1 VLGASNPVRDAALVG
16 LNSHGIA
23 VRSNRGVAG
32 IDGTVS
38 TAIGAALAHDGG
50 RTVALIG
57 DLTFVH
63 DSSGLLIGP
72 TEPTPKALTIV
83 VSNDNGGGIFEL
95 LEQGDPRFS
104 DVSSRIFGTPHDVD
118 VAALCRAYHVE
129 CRQVEAA
136 DLAAALTEPFEG
148 MRVLE
153 VKADRSTL
161 RSLHA
166 AIRAAVKAGP

>member
-1 VLGASNPVRDAALVG
+1 M
-16 LNSHGIA
+16 
-23 VRSNRGVAG
+23 RSNRGVAG

-38 TAIGAALAHDGG
+38 TAIGAALAHDLTGG

-63 DSSGLLIGP
+63 DSSGLLVGP
-72 TEPTPKALTIV
+72 TEPTPANLTIV

-129 CRQVEAA
+129 CQQVEIEA
-136 DLAAALTEPFEG
+136 LAAVLDEPHSG

-153 VKADRSTL
+153 VKADRSSL
-161 RSLHA
+161 RQLHA
-166 AIRAAVKAGP
+166 SIKAAL

>member
-1 VLGASNPVRDAALVG
+1 VRDVALVG
-16 LNSHGIA
+16 LDAHGIK

-38 TAIGAALAHDGG
+38 TAIGAALAHEG
-50 RTVALIG
+50 RTIALLG

-72 TEPTPKALTIV
+72 TEPTPRNLTIV

-118 VAALCRAYHVE
+118 VGALCRAYHVE
-129 CRQVEAA
+129 SRQIEVD
-136 DLAAALTEPFEG
+136 DLVAALDEPFEG

-153 VKADRSTL
+153 VKTDRSSL
-161 RSLHA
+161 RALHA
-166 AIRAAVKAGP
+166 SIKAAL